1 MGDGPDDDDVSI
13 RIRGA
18 GLFADNIIG
27 QRQAVAR
34 CTNRERL
41 LGYELLF
48 LGAGQP
54 ESGTGGYI
62 IYQVEQYDSPQA
74 GSADCHA
81 KLAGAAAVWDFSAQN
96 CARWVA
102 DGLVPGWCQ
111 VHLTVYFLGS

>member
-27 QRQAVAR
+27 LRQAVAR